1 MANFGTLL
9 VRRIV
14 LVVVSLIVG
23 ILGNLF
29 AVYVILGTV
38 PSDYG
43 TVYNVFTALS
53 IALGV
58 AVWLDHDRVLNTKI
72 LPH

>member
-14 LVVVSLIVG
+14 LVVVSLVIG
-23 ILGNLF
+23 IAGNLF
-29 AVYVILGTV
+29 SVYVILGTV

-43 TVYNVFTALS
+43 TVYNVLTALS

-58 AVWLDHDRVLNTKI
+58 AVWLDHEKVLNTQI